1 MTGIFLSTI
10 CALALNAAPVSPQAD
25 TTDVYMIDYVEVK
38 DFDGS
43 QLVGKTISTYSINVT
58 DAGSGA
64 VRTHIIKTVLSGNS
78 AKVAA
83 TRGVPSRFAEKVS
96 LKPEEMDKAVF
107 FLNGA
112 RVSLLTFSYFDLNS
126 ITDVKTLK
134 GAEAAEYLQ
143 SLKNNKAYDGETDGR
158 GVVIVTTKSGN

>member
-10 CALALNAAPVSPQAD
+10 CALALNAAPVSPRAD

-43 QLVGKTISTYSINVT
+43 QLV
-58 DAGSGA
+58 GA

-83 TRGVPSRFAEKVS
+83 TRGVPSRFTEMVS
-96 LKPEEMDKAVF
+96 LKPEEMEKAVY
-107 FLNGA
+107 FLNGS
-112 RVSLLTFSYFDLNS
+112 RVSLLTFSYFDLGS
-126 ITDVKTLK
+126 IADVKTLK
-134 GAEAAEYLQ
+134 GAEATEYLQ

-158 GVVIVTTKSGN
+158 GVVIVTTKSRN